1 MLISRT
7 GKNISVQQP
16 AIRNNDPIEI
26 TENLKSKNEI
36 KPNYNEE
43 MLRVDYDG
51 INKNTNMERFRDR
64 QLKNYE
70 RMK

>member
-7 GKNISVQQP
+7 GKHISVQQP

-64 QLKNYE
+64 
-70 RMK
+70 